1 MLKRHPLSA
10 LFAQYDLKGEELS
23 NLAESIRDHGQQSPI
38 TLHDGMVLDGWNR
51 HEACRLVGVE
61 PITIDLAPGQDPWE
75 FVKGANMLRR
85 HMSPAERVA
94 VMLLKQRMEDAGIS
108 KQSNSQVF
116 KIEHPP
122 TPSVRDI
129 QKDLEVSVGTAQKAQ
144 AIAKAQDP
152 ELVNA
157 LAEKRVS
164 LDGAAKL
171 AKLPEPE
178 RRAALQAPPAPK
190 ARPLEPN
197 FGAHRIAELEAA
209 LAERDAKIRELEAT
223 NAAMLEQLEAAQAD
237 LEAAQRIL
245 DVPED
250 ERGGQTFK
258 ELQRANALNVA
269 LQTRNNGLMGNN
281 AGLAKD
287 MKRLNAKCERLQKS
301 LDGFREPEAEPPAE
315 NPYFDPEA
323 GPDPLIDGL
332 GA

>member
-1 MLKRHPLSA
+1 MKNTPQILKRHPLSA
-10 LFAQYDLKGEELS
+10 AFPDMPEDEFAALVED
-23 NLAESIRDHGQQSPI
+23 IRQNGLLQPVV
-38 TLHDGMVLDGWNR
+38 THDGMVLDGWHR
-51 HEACRLVGVE
+51 YRASIEAGVE
-61 PITIDLAPGQDPWE
+61 PAFDEFDGADPVA
-75 FVKGANMLRR
+75 FVLSLNMHRR
-85 HMSPAERVA
+85 HLNATQRSAAVVACRSWAQSGDNQHTQGGGEAAAPPRATVKQMADEAGASERTIQQVKKA
-94 VMLLKQRMEDAGIS
+94 HEAGLG
-108 KQSNSQVF
+108 
-116 KIEHPP
+116 EAM
-122 TPSVRDI
+122 RDG
-129 QKDLEVSVGTAQKAQ
+129 KVS
-144 AIAKAQDP
+144 
-152 ELVNA
+152 
-157 LAEKRVS
+157 AEK
-164 LDGAAKL
+164 AAAI

-178 RRAALQAPPAPK
+178 RQAALEAPPAPK

-209 LAERDAKIRELEAT
+209 LAERDAKIRELEAA
-223 NAAMLEQLEAAQAD
+223 NAAMLEQLEIAQAD

-269 LQTRNNGLMGNN
+269 LQTRNNGLMGHN

-287 MKRLNAKCERLQKS
+287 LKRLNAKCERLQKS